1 MLQDGENYMFTTN
14 LCNEDWFCWTWVL
27 SEQYAVES
35 AALSKYLD
43 SQNTIRFRITINL
56 ILYVDIALL

>member
-14 LCNEDWFCWTWVL
+14 LCNEDWFAELEYCH
-27 SEQYAVES
+27 EQYAVES

-43 SQNTIRFRITINL
+43 SRNTIRFRITINL